1 MIDNALD
8 LLLNGEIEILAR
20 FTNSSNTTLLV
31 DVAYGTLSAQAVYKP
46 ESGERP
52 LWDFPEGLWRRE
64 VAAYLLDDAL
74 GLGLIPPTI
83 GRQDLPLGPGSLQLF
98 VDEDE
103 QAHYFTL
110 REELRYTE
118 TLKRLAAFDVIANN
132 SDRKSGH
139 VLLTPDGIAAIDHGL
154 CFHQEDKLRTVIWDY
169 AGDSFDPEFLTTLE
183 NISRNLPRELEQL
196 LSPAEIGCLVSRI
209 TDLVE
214 AGELPYPNE
223 DGPYPPYPWPLI

>member
-214 AGELPYPNE
+214 AGELPYTNE

>member
-1 MIDNALD
+1 VIDNALD